1 MFLFGSSLSNWQ
13 MKELVRDVRVALEM
27 ERLTSPEA
35 TTLLLG
41 ITHAS
46 TELFRLFQKLPEGST
61 RMGPESLPLNFSER
75 RDALENQLT
84 GLLIHLERVVPMGS
98 PLAGLAE
105 RALRLRET
113 LVHSLDVLD
122 LECVHTVERRR
133 KGTFFHDIP
142 IRVASHL
149 AEGLYQNGQALIF
162 TSATLTTGGTTLEEA
177 FAHFSSRMGLS
188 DEVQRAIVPS
198 PFDYTKQAALFLPKG
213 LPNPNTA
220 EFIAESIPLCEQ
232 LIECTKG
239 GVFLLFTSYRMLS
252 AFHQELAAVCPI
264 RSSNREMH
272 RRMR

>member
-1 MFLFGSSLSNWQ
+1 
-13 MKELVRDVRVALEM
+13 
-27 ERLTSPEA
+27 
-35 TTLLLG
+35 
-41 ITHAS
+41 
-46 TELFRLFQKLPEGST
+46 
-61 RMGPESLPLNFSER
+61 MGPESLPLNFPER

-84 GLLIHLERVVPMGS
+84 GLLIHLERVVPTGS

-162 TSATLTTGGTTLEEA
+162 TSATLTTGGATLEEA

-239 GVFLLFTSYRMLS
+239 GVFSCSPVIACSPRS
-252 AFHQELAAVCPI
+252 IRSWQRSCPI